1 MFESHRGRCHKPQ
14 PDWDLGTACAHNPEG
29 LLAFQT
35 KEGTLVERV
44 ESGVLALDTITDA
57 SVKVHLP
64 SAMDWQMADEFSAL
78 VVRQIVITAGMV
90 DLLEAALEQSA

>member
-1 MFESHRGRCHKPQ
+1 M
-14 PDWDLGTACAHNPEG
+14 
-29 LLAFQT
+29 
-35 KEGTLVERV
+35 
-44 ESGVLALDTITDA
+44 LALDTVTDA

-64 SAMDWQMADEFSAL
+64 SAIDWQMADEFSAL